1 VRIVPLLLVVA
12 AVSACGGRKA
22 THYNQGAVLDCLQR
36 MNSTLLVRNVDG
48 IALAFMSADGVS
60 AVEPV
65 YALFGSDRPA
75 NQVTRTLGL
84 GTHDPLWTLDR
95 GDVRIEGFGP
105 YEPPIAKGQGI
116 SEAVATASAA
126 KLDADV
132 HKELEKCLGDNE
144 R

>member
-12 AVSACGGRKA
+12 VVAACGGKKA
-22 THYNQGAVLDCLQR
+22 IHYHQGAVLDCLQQT
-36 MNSTLLVRNVDG
+36 NSTLLVRNVDG

-60 AVEPV
+60 AIEPV
-65 YALFGSDRPA
+65 YALFGSDPPK
-75 NQVTRTLGL
+75 NGVTRTLGL
-84 GTHDPLWTLDR
+84 GTHDPVWTLDR

-105 YEPPIAKGQGI
+105 YEPPIAKRQGI
-116 SEAVATASAA
+116 SEAVAKASAT

-132 HKELEKCLGDNE
+132 HTEMEKCLADNE